1 MNNIIT
7 HPASHAVNELD
18 SFEKGFHFENY
29 MVTLFNKRKFRLLEW
44 RGDKIASNGVSP
56 LSNSWPDLVFAS
68 LGKKKFHFAVEC
80 KWRKQFFEG
89 GTDWADRYKIDSYL
103 EYQRDKNMRVYVAI
117 GVGGTASNP
126 EKLFVTPLDH
136 ISMYPFVYQS
146 RLIPFK
152 KNPEQRID
160 DAEQLELF

>member
-1 MNNIIT
+1 MNKIIT
-7 HPASHAVNELD
+7 ALAPKQENEPD
-18 SFEKGFHFENY
+18 TFEKGFLFENY
-29 MVTLFNKRKFRLLEW
+29 IVTLFNKRRFRLLEW

-103 EYQRDKNMRVYVAI
+103 DYQRDKNMRVYVAI
-117 GVGGTASNP
+117 GVGGNASNP

-136 ISMYPFVYQS
+136 ISMFPFVYQS

>member
-1 MNNIIT
+1 MNIIST
-7 HPASHAVNELD
+7 AQTPKQNNELD
-18 SFEKGFHFENY
+18 SFEKGFLFENY
-29 MVTLFNKRKFRLLEW
+29 VVTLFNKRKFRLVEW

-68 LGKKKFHFAVEC
+68 VGKKKIHFAVEC

-89 GTDWADRYKIDSYL
+89 GTDWADRNKIDSYL
-103 EYQRDKNMRVYVAI
+103 DYQRDKNIRVYVAI
-117 GVGGTASNP
+117 GIGGLASNP

-136 ISMYPFVYQS
+136 ISNYPFVYQS

-152 KNPEQRID
+152 KNPEQSID